1 MSATYEKEQ
10 RELETSTS
18 ELREQIEACEQQKV
32 NIKSFLDLVKSYI
45 EPEQLTPEV
54 LHMFVE
60 KVVVHEPDKSSG
72 HRIQQIDIYYNFV
85 GQLDISVEMSKSRR
99 RTRAEIDAQIL
110 ANQHR
115 I

>member
-18 ELREQIEACEQQKV
+18 ELRKQVEACEQQKV
-32 NIKSFLDLVKSYI
+32 NINSFLKLVRSYT

-60 KVVVHEPDKSSG
+60 KVVVHAPDKSSG
-72 HRIQQIDIYYNFV
+72 HRVQQIDIYYNFV
-85 GQLDISVEMSKSRR
+85 GQLDISVEMSKRSR

-110 ANQHR
+110 SNQQR